1 LSPLIKDELPNK
13 SYLKIKLSKKKSPED
28 AGGSMPSLRA
38 RWTAVYLVVATCLW
52 IPASLF
58 AQGASGRIVGRVADP
73 TGAVLAGVKVTLT
86 NEATNV
92 SRDGLTSGNGDYSFV
107 EVVPG
112 TYTVQFELTGFKKN
126 VQKGVTVDVNQVVT
140 LNSALQIGASQE
152 TVEVTSEAP
161 QVDTT
166 STQLGAVIN
175 DRSVNELPLNT
186 RDTYQFLQLQPGVQ
200 SQLGSSGSL
209 FFGSDDP
216 GSVSVNG
223 GRTRANNFSV
233 NGGDAN
239 DQFVNT
245 PTIEPTPDAV
255 EEFRV
260 ITNTFD
266 AEYGR
271 NSGSVVNVVTKSGT
285 NQFHGNVYEY
295 FRNTVLDAKG
305 YPDPTTPQLN
315 QNQFGGTFGGPIK
328 KDRTFFFVS
337 AELRRIRA
345 GQPGQLVAV
354 PTSAERPSTNPLLG
368 GDFSGTGGFNSVLN
382 TNTASGVASPY
393 GISTPFVA
401 QVLDGRNGCDTA
413 LGLAPNGI
421 ANLTPDLV
429 SGAPVIDWQTAPGV
443 STAGAQSVFP
453 NGQIPTACMDP
464 VAANLMQ
471 QFVPAANSG
480 ATGYTAVPVGT
491 DNANQFTVRF
501 DHRINDHQSFTAYY
515 YFDDSTQLQ
524 PYNNFEQSGANL
536 PGFGNYNDLRFQQ
549 WNLTHTWT
557 INNALVNEAHFT
569 YMREGE
575 LGFLKPQST
584 GAVTSSCTGSAVPF
598 CFNGTSDSS
607 AINSLLASSST
618 PAGKG
623 GITPGL
629 PSSLTGVPY
638 VTIGGGAEFGNNWEG
653 FLPQVGNSF
662 QWTDGLTWVK
672 GNHTFK
678 FGVEVRR
685 ARFDQYYYFDV
696 NGYESFNNT
705 GPNAILP
712 GDGDNYAEYLL
723 GMPDLYIQGSGQR
736 EDIRSTAVYP
746 FVQDS
751 WKLKPNL
758 TLNYGL
764 RWEFNPPLK
773 DIAQHVETFRPG
785 QNSTVYPCGI
795 TTSATY
801 WQNLG
806 VLNPTCANTGSEPTG
821 LVVPGDPGVPA
832 GLTSTYYKAFAPR
845 IGLAYSPDFASGPL
859 AALFGSNGK
868 TSIRVGFGLFY
879 NPIEELVAA
888 QFGAEP
894 PFGGSSS
901 LSDVFF
907 NTPFVGQGGFTNP
920 NPFNGIITPIKGQPT
935 DLSFFRPIL
944 LYGDFEPHLRTQYT
958 SQYNLT
964 IQREL
969 SASTMLQIGYVGSE
983 GHRLLASHDINPS
996 TPQTCLDIM
1005 SVAAESP
1012 NATTN
1017 PYVTSYG
1024 SGANCA
1030 PTFEDSQWTI
1040 SPLATAPPG
1049 GFHVPYGPNGPT
1061 VIPAG
1066 TSIASVAPNG
1076 LNLVG
1081 LRPYSSPNCNP
1092 YTGPFTGPGTSVGCP
1107 VDGVPVFTDVFAEDT
1122 IANSVYNALE
1132 MMLQRRF
1139 SHGLQFQAAY
1149 TFSKSI
1155 DDGST
1160 FEETLDPFNYRASR
1174 AASIFN
1180 AKQRFVISYDWEIPT
1195 RKYSGFKR
1203 AVLNDWEVSGI
1214 TQFQSGF
1221 PIRLDTA
1228 DDNELI
1234 NSFFFLGTEAPSLVA
1249 PFQKLNPRK
1258 TLTDSSLG
1266 VSAPGYWFDPGDF
1279 QDPPL
1284 GQFNNGT
1291 QRTICCGPGLVDW
1304 DFSVHKKISLSET
1317 KYFQFR
1323 AEVFNLFN
1331 RTNFSNPDG
1340 HFSDGPTEFGR
1351 ITEAGDP
1358 RLFQFALKFF
1368 F

>member
-1 LSPLIKDELPNK
+1 
-13 SYLKIKLSKKKSPED
+13 
-28 AGGSMPSLRA
+28 MPSLRA
-38 RWTAVYLVVATCLW
+38 RWIPLYLMIGICL
-52 IPASLF
+52 LF
-58 AQGASGRIVGRVADP
+58 PTLLAAQGATGRILGRVSDP
-73 TGAVLAGVKVTLT
+73 TGAVLSGVKITLT
-86 NEATNV
+86 NQATGV
-92 SRDGLTSGNGDYSFV
+92 SRDAQTNDSGDYSFV
-107 EVVPG
+107 NVVPA
-112 TYTVQFELTGFKKN
+112 TYQATFELKGFKKN
-126 VQKGVTVDVNQVVT
+126 QQKDLILDVNQVMT
-140 LNSALQIGASQE
+140 LNSVLQIGGTQE
-152 TVEVTSEAP
+152 VVDVTSEAP
-161 QVDTT
+161 QIDTT

-271 NSGSVVNVVTKSGT
+271 NSGSVVNVITKSGT
-285 NQFHGNVYEY
+285 NRFHGNIYEY
-295 FRNTVLDAKG
+295 FRNTILDSKG
-305 YPDPTTPQLN
+305 YGDPFTPQLN

-328 KDRTFFFVS
+328 KDRTFFFLS
-337 AELRRIRA
+337 TELRRIRA
-345 GQPGQLVAV
+345 GQTGQLVTV
-354 PTSAERPSTNPLLG
+354 PTGAPAIGSTPASGEFGGIFTQACSNGVCGFPAGIPASGQTSCSTTPPYTNPCQSYPG
-368 GDFSGTGGFNSVLN
+368 IYN
-382 TNTASGVASPY
+382 T
-393 GISTPFVA
+393 FVG
-401 QVLDGRNGCDTA
+401 QVLDGRPGCDTA
-413 LGLAPNGI
+413 LGYSIASLPTQTNPN
-421 ANLTPDLV
+421 T
-429 SGAPVIDWQTAPGV
+429 GAAYIPWNT
-443 STAGAQSVFP
+443 VFP
-453 NGQIPTACMDP
+453 NGIIPVPCQDP
-464 VAANLMQ
+464 VAVNLLQQYVPTANVGSS
-471 QFVPAANSG
+471 QFE
-480 ATGYTAVPVGT
+480 AVPVGT
-491 DNANQFTVRF
+491 DNANQFTVRV
-501 DHRINDHQSFTAYY
+501 DHRINDHQNLTAYY
-515 YFDDSTQLQ
+515 YFNDGTQLQ
-524 PYNNFEQSGANL
+524 PYNTFEQSGANL
-536 PGFGNYNDLRFQQ
+536 PGFGNYNDLRYQQ
-549 WNLTHTWT
+549 WNFTHTWT
-557 INNALVNEAHFT
+557 ISNALVNEAHFT

-575 LGFLKPQST
+575 LGFLKSQT
-584 GAVTSSCTGSAVPF
+584 TNAVTSSCGSAAAAF
-598 CFNGTSDSS
+598 CFTGTSDSS
-607 AINSLLASSST
+607 LGST
-618 PAGKG
+618 SVVGQFGTNPKY

-629 PSSLTGVPY
+629 PSTLTGVPY
-638 VTIGGGAEFGNNWEG
+638 VIVGGGAEFGNNWEG

-662 QWTDGLTWVK
+662 QWSDGLTWVK

-678 FGVEVRR
+678 FGVDARR

-696 NGYESFNNT
+696 NGYFSFSNT

-723 GMPDLYIQGSGQR
+723 GLPDLYIEGSGQR

-764 RWEFNPPLK
+764 RWEFNPPLT

-795 TTSATY
+795 STSTSY
-801 WQNLG
+801 WEGYG
-806 VLNPTCANTGSEPTG
+806 VTNPTCANTGSTPTG

-845 IGLAYSPDFASGPL
+845 IGVAYSPDFKSGPL
-859 AALFGSNGK
+859 AKLFGSNGK
-868 TSIRVGFGLFY
+868 TSIRAGFGLFY

-901 LSDVFF
+901 LSDELF
-907 NTPFVGQGGFTNP
+907 NTPFVAQGGYVNP
-920 NPFNGIITPIKGQPT
+920 NPFNGIITPTKGQPT

-969 SASTMLQIGYVGSE
+969 SPSLMLQVGYVGSQ

-1005 SVAAESP
+1005 SVYAESP
-1012 NATTN
+1012 NPVTN

-1024 SGANCA
+1024 EGANCA

-1040 SPLATAPPG
+1040 MPQATAPPG

-1066 TSIASVAPNG
+1066 TTIGSVAPGG

-1092 YTGPFTGPGTSVGCP
+1092 YTGPYVSGNTSTSVGCP
-1107 VDGVPVFTDVFAEDT
+1107 VDGIPVFTDVFAEDT

-1132 MMLQRRF
+1132 MMLQKRF
-1139 SHGLQFQAAY
+1139 SRGLQFQAAY

-1174 AASIFN
+1174 ALSIFN

-1195 RKYSGFKR
+1195 RRYSGVKR
-1203 AVLNDWEVSGI
+1203 AILNDWEISGI

-1228 DDNELI
+1228 DDAELI

-1258 TLTDSSLG
+1258 VLTDNSLG
-1266 VSAPGYWFDPGDF
+1266 ISAPGYWFDPGDF
-1279 QDPPL
+1279 ADPPL

-1291 QRTICCGPGLVDW
+1291 QRTICCGPGTQDW
-1304 DFSVHKKISLSET
+1304 DFSVHKKIPLSET
-1317 KYFQFR
+1317 RYLQFR
-1323 AEVFNLFN
+1323 AEIFNVFNH
-1331 RTNFSNPDG
+1331 TNYANPDG

-1351 ITEAGDP
+1351 ITQAGDP

>member
-1 LSPLIKDELPNK
+1 MPL
-13 SYLKIKLSKKKSPED
+13 
-28 AGGSMPSLRA
+28 LRA
-38 RWTAVYLVVATCLW
+38 RWTAVCLLVVACLW
-52 IPASLF
+52 IPASLS
-58 AQGASGRIVGRVADP
+58 AQGASGRIVGRIADP
-73 TGAVLAGVKVTLT
+73 TGAVLAGVKVTLI

-92 SRDGLTSGNGDYSFV
+92 SRDGLTNGSGDYSFV

-126 VQKGVTVDVNQVVT
+126 VQKSVIVDVNQVVT
-140 LNSALQIGASQE
+140 LNSTLQIGASQE

-271 NSGSVVNVVTKSGT
+271 NSGSVVNVVTKSGS
-285 NQFHGNVYEY
+285 NQFHGNIYEY

-328 KDRTFFFVS
+328 KDRTFFFLS
-337 AELRRIRA
+337 YEGRRIRA
-345 GQPGQLVAV
+345 GQPGQLVEV
-354 PTSAERPSTNPLLG
+354 PTAAERPSTNPLSG

-382 TNTASGVASPY
+382 PNTASLVPSPY
-393 GISTPFVA
+393 GITSPFVA
-401 QVLDGRNGCDTA
+401 QVLDGRPGCDSA
-413 LGLAPNGI
+413 LGLGANGI
-421 ANLTPDLV
+421 ANLTPDTV
-429 SGAPVIDWQTAPGV
+429 SGTPTIDWQTAPGV

-464 VAANLMQ
+464 VAANLLQ
-471 QFVPAANSG
+471 QFVPAANAG
-480 ATGYTAVPVGT
+480 TNGYEAVPVGT
-491 DNANQFTVRF
+491 NNANQFTVRF
-501 DHRINDHQSFTAYY
+501 DHRISDHQSFTAYY

-524 PYNNFEQSGANL
+524 PYNTFEESGANV

-575 LGFLKPQST
+575 LGFLKAQST
-584 GAVTSSCTGSAVPF
+584 GAVTSSCTGAAVPY
-598 CFNGTSDSS
+598 CFTGTSDSNS
-607 AINSLLASSST
+607 GPNSLQGQFGT
-618 PAGKG
+618 NPKY

-678 FGVEVRR
+678 FGAEVRR

-696 NGYESFNNT
+696 NGYQSFDNS

-723 GMPDLYIQGSGQR
+723 GLTDLYIQGSGQR
-736 EDIRSTAVYP
+736 EDIRSTAIYP

-758 TLNYGL
+758 TVNYGL
-764 RWEFNPPLK
+764 RWEFNPPMV
-773 DIAQHVETFRPG
+773 DIAGHVETFRPG

-795 TTSATY
+795 TTSASY
-801 WQNLG
+801 WQGLG
-806 VLNPTCANTGSEPTG
+806 VANPTCANTGAEPTG
-821 LVVPGDPGVPA
+821 LVVPGDPGVPR

-845 IGLAYSPDFASGPL
+845 IGLAYSPGT
-859 AALFGSNGK
+859 NGK
-868 TSIRVGFGLFY
+868 TSIRAGFGLFY

-901 LSDVFF
+901 LSDEFF
-907 NTPFVGQGGFTNP
+907 NTPFVAQGGYTNP
-920 NPFNGIITPIKGQPT
+920 NPFNGIITPTKGQPT
-935 DLSFFRPIL
+935 DLSLFRPIL

-996 TPQTCLDIM
+996 IPQTCLDIM

-1049 GFHVPYGPNGPT
+1049 GFHVPYGPSGPT

-1066 TSIASVAPNG
+1066 TSIASVAPAG

-1081 LRPYSSPNCNP
+1081 LRPYSSPSCNP
-1092 YTGPFTGPGTSVGCP
+1092 YSGTGCP
-1107 VDGVPVFTDVFAEDT
+1107 VDGIPVFTDIFAEDT
-1122 IANSVYNALE
+1122 IASSVYNALE

-1149 TFSKSI
+1149 TYSKSI

-1174 AASIFN
+1174 ALSIFN

-1203 AVLNDWEVSGI
+1203 AVLSDWEVSGI

-1258 TLTDSSLG
+1258 ILTDNSLG
-1266 VSAPGYWFDPGDF
+1266 VSASGYWFDPGDF

-1291 QRTICCGPGLVDW
+1291 QRTICCGPGTIDW

-1323 AEVFNLFN
+1323 AEIFNLFN

-1351 ITEAGDP
+1351 ITQAGDP